1 MLYTWNEFIG
11 SQLYFRKSG
20 LMRYTK
26 IPNAWREVCKST
38 KCGVLPKSRSQHS
51 DVEPRVHQ
59 IFKKEVEQYLE
70 QTSVVCFSF
79 GFVSSN
85 CVVHGCRISSVCSLF
100 CSWEQS
106 LAHSKCL
113 RNYSESI
120 KHQCFQLTFCFE
132 FWCFVVL
139 FFFLID
145 QHGCGTQWWELI
157 QSQGLSRDYTA
168 ELSQPIWP
176 GHTICQSYINL
187 EFSCSFSTAKQSL
200 L

>member
-1 MLYTWNEFIG
+1 
-11 SQLYFRKSG
+11 
-20 LMRYTK
+20 MRYTK

-38 KCGVLPKSRSQHS
+38 KCGVLPKSWSQHS

-59 IFKKEVEQYLE
+59 IFKKEVEKYLE

-106 LAHSKCL
+106 LAHSMCL

-132 FWCFVVL
+132 L
-139 FFFLID
+139 FFFFFFFFFNRSAWVWYSVMRID
-145 QHGCGTQWWELI
+145 SKPRPKQRLHDRAESAHLARAYPLSELHQFRI
-157 QSQGLSRDYTA
+157 FLQFQYL
-168 ELSQPIWP
+168 
-176 GHTICQSYINL
+176 
-187 EFSCSFSTAKQSL
+187 
-200 L
+200 

>member
-1 MLYTWNEFIG
+1 
-11 SQLYFRKSG
+11 
-20 LMRYTK
+20 MRYTK

-38 KCGVLPKSRSQHS
+38 KCGVLPKSWSQHS

-59 IFKKEVEQYLE
+59 IFKKEVEKYLE

-106 LAHSKCL
+106 LAHSMCL

-132 FWCFVVL
+132 L
-139 FFFLID
+139 FFFFFFFLFNR
-145 QHGCGTQWWELI
+145 
-157 QSQGLSRDYTA
+157 LSTV
-168 ELSQPIWP
+168 QPV
-176 GHTICQSYINL
+176 TRSKTY
-187 EFSCSFSTAKQSL
+187 SSKQL
-200 L
+200 HRIMMKKKCCKDTERCEHKRRVT